1 MVKKRKKK
9 DTGESLLSST
19 SSDCDYEESPA
30 LQDADAFAPF
40 RVADY
45 CRRYPED
52 AEAKY
57 EFIVFVESTNEVP
70 LGNRDMM
77 SLSASFIRSVKGIQY
92 LKKINKY
99 KVGVVFQRANLANAF
114 LDNATF
120 LKEQRLKASI
130 PAGATELA
138 GVISSVPTHLSNH
151 KIYKAISTTK
161 KVISVRRIMR
171 KVRQE
176 NNTFTLQPT
185 QSVVITFASATSLPD
200 YVHIKMWRLPV
211 SAYVPPIKQ
220 CFKCLRYD
228 HLAKFCKN
236 SARCSICTEGHSFKE
251 CKVNIEKA
259 KCINCNGNHIAIS
272 GQCPIRQKKI
282 ANMIIGASC
291 GRSAAAEL
299 CRGAPRAACRRVL
312 VVSGADDRLRLP
324 RACRRRLGVPQ
335 EALDAAVSE
344 ECARW
349 SLDVAESSP
358 KERSRRKGM
367 RRPLHD

>member
-114 LDNATF
+114 LDDATF

-176 NNTFTLQPT
+176 NNNFTLQPT

-282 ANMIIGASC
+282 ANSKPESYADTLKNPLNFPSLNKHLNSQEVIQAILSNSEAMTLLTESIKLGSSQAFNLIY
-291 GRSAAAEL
+291 
-299 CRGAPRAACRRVL
+299 
-312 VVSGADDRLRLP
+312 VVIPL
-324 RACRRRLGVPQ
+324 LGMT
-335 EALDAAVSE
+335 AVMTIT
-344 ECARW
+344 A
-349 SLDVAESSP
+349 
-358 KERSRRKGM
+358 
-367 RRPLHD
+367 